1 MSSVKLLK
9 DLLGNTEEVELKN
22 NKLFIKEINTQE
34 LFNSVLVA
42 NANERQSTAS
52 TLTKAEVRGGGRKPY
67 KQKHTGRARQ
77 GSIRNPHYVGGGRA
91 FGPTPEKNYTLKQN
105 SKAYKLAFKSAMTLK
120 LNEKG
125 LNLLSNK
132 IEMKEPSTKTIS
144 KLLKKVSYDNKK
156 ILFVINET
164 KNENFLKS
172 CQNLEKVVSKTWNQV
187 SAKDI
192 LNSDIAV
199 IQEDAFNKISEVFA

>member
-9 DLLGNTEEVELKN
+9 DLLGNTEQVELKN
-22 NKLFIKEINTQE
+22 EKLFIKEINTQE

-144 KLLKKVSYDNKK
+144 KLLKKVSYGNKK